1 MPFLPPRSSGG
12 VPRQYR
18 QSSRVPFQSRRQGR
32 PYYNI
37 PPGQPQPFYNNPPGQ
52 QQPFYNPGPYQQ
64 QQPFNGPYYQQ
75 PFNNQY
81 FQQQPQGSNFGR
93 LPDQLNRIMGHA
105 GTITNGVNM
114 MRQMGAIFSLFR

>member
-1 MPFLPPRSSGG
+1 MYSQRSG
-12 VPRQYR
+12 VPIR
-18 QSSRVPFQSRRQGR
+18 SRRQGR
-32 PYYNI
+32 PYYNT

-64 QQPFNGPYYQQ
+64 QQPFNGPYNQQ